1 MINININVD
10 SVLDSLKNIKKEQI
24 PFAISYATNLTAQ
37 DIADEIT
44 NEMPKYLDRPTPFTL
59 KAYLTASGKWKGKR
73 ANKRDLTAII
83 QAGDIQAEYLAFQ
96 VFGGTRKPKKEAILV
111 PTLLAPK
118 NQYGNLTRANIKR
131 YADPQGNIFHAG
143 KKEQKEPGVYRRKRK
158 AVEML
163 AAYETQTEYEPRF
176 PIYSIAQRKAKQ
188 VMEKNL
194 LLAMQKAMATAR

>member
-44 NEMPKYLDRPTPFTL
+44 NEMPRYLDRPTPFTL

-158 AVEML
+158 ALEML

-176 PIYSIAQRKAKQ
+176 PIHSIAQRKAKQ
-188 VMEKNL
+188 VMERNL
-194 LLAMQKAMATAR
+194 LLAMQKALATAR

>member
-10 SVLDSLKNIKKEQI
+10 SVLDTLKNIKKEQI

-44 NEMPKYLDRPTPFTL
+44 NEMPRYLDRPTPFTL

-96 VFGGTRKPKKEAILV
+96 VFGGTRKPKREAILV

-118 NQYGNLTRANIKR
+118 NQYGNLSRANIKR
-131 YADPQGNIFHAG
+131 YADPQGTLFHAG

-158 AVEML
+158 ALEML
-163 AAYETQTEYEPRF
+163 EIGRAH
-176 PIYSIAQRKAKQ
+176 
-188 VMEKNL
+188 V
-194 LLAMQKAMATAR
+194 